1 MVFDRLEREM
11 VDHIDGPSPNWYSL
25 CPGDTRYMM
34 YPENFTGE

>member
-25 CPGDTRYMM
+25 CPGDTRYMIDV
-34 YPENFTGE
+34 P